1 MTEYFAVITTSSSG
15 LSIGDIVQ
23 LLDHKTGG
31 PILTYIQPPNNVAY
45 SLGVV
50 IDVEPDRGLPYHD
63 VIGLKCQE
71 RRPFPVE
78 CITKYNCNENKLKT
92 FKDIIL
98 NTIIENS
105 NIGFHISDLSARLKS
120 SLQLSSSFVS
130 K

>member
-1 MTEYFAVITTSSSG
+1 MTEYFAVITTSSTG

-23 LLDHKTGG
+23 LLDLKGG
-31 PILTYIQPPNNVAY
+31 PMYTYIQPTNNVPY

-50 IDVEPDRGLPYHD
+50 INVEPDRGLSYHD

-71 RRPFPVE
+71 RRPFTVE
-78 CITKYNCNENKLKT
+78 CITKYYGNDNELKT

-105 NIGFHISDLSARLKS
+105 NIGFHIPDLSERLKS
-120 SLQLSSSFVS
+120 SLQLSS
-130 K
+130 

>member
-23 LLDHKTGG
+23 LLDYKTGG
-31 PILTYIQPPNNVAY
+31 PILTYIQPPNNVPY

-78 CITKYNCNENKLKT
+78 CITKYYCNENKLKT
-92 FKDIIL
+92 IKDINL

-120 SLQLSSSFVS
+120 SLQLSSFFVS